1 MAMSRFEVGSKWATQ
16 GERYFQ
22 VDVVDSA
29 TREMVATTHGHTQEE
44 AEAIARRI
52 ASAVNSH
59 DELLAA
65 CKAVIA
71 FLDRLEDCDTED
83 PLWELRRRIH
93 KPLRDKLEPAITHAE
108 ARDA

>member
-1 MAMSRFEVGSKWATQ
+1 MSRFELGSKWATQ
-16 GERYFQ
+16 GEMYFQ
-22 VDVVDSA
+22 VDVVDSV

-65 CKAVIA
+65 CKELIA
-71 FLDRLEDCDTED
+71 GHYPGTPNWGKAREMALA
-83 PLWELRRRIH
+83 
-93 KPLRDKLEPAITHAE
+93 AIRKAE
-108 ARDA
+108 ARA